1 MSFGLSDL
9 QYLMQQLGPAMPEI
23 ATIIQED
30 IDSWQVELDE
40 ALSLQLRWQE
50 QPPRVRMRCVIG
62 RPDDD
67 VLLAGE
73 YEVGD
78 ASLDALRRLVIEFLK
93 TAVQA
98 PASACT
104 SASRFVLP
112 ALPACSSEQRC
123 ERDSAASGDSS
134 SARAT

>member
-23 ATIIQED
+23 TTIIQED
-30 IDSWQVELDE
+30 RDSWQVELDE
-40 ALSLQLRWQE
+40 ALSLQLCWQE
-50 QPPRVRMRCVIG
+50 QPPRIRMRCAIA

-78 ASLDALRRLVIEFLK
+78 ASLDTLRRLVIEFLT
-93 TAVQA
+93 TAGQA
-98 PASACT
+98 PASA
-104 SASRFVLP
+104 SVAGSILPVLP
-112 ALPACSSEQRC
+112 AYSSAQRD

-134 SARAT
+134 SGGAI